1 MMISSRTS
9 AGAARSK
16 RVRLFGIIAV
26 LLLIGAAALWR
37 APLSESLWSLLAPV
51 MGARFGGGTAPA
63 DQAMI
68 AAAQS
73 DRDALYQENIELK
86 ARLGRDARVKRILG
100 AVLLRPPATPY
111 DTLVIDIGGDDGVAA
126 GDAVSAGGTTVI
138 GTVSQ
143 VYARAARVM
152 LYSAPGQKYD
162 ALLRPSTSLGT
173 GGMVPLAVEGQ
184 GGGSLRAH
192 VPAGTAVS
200 LDDVAILPG
209 IVGGRS
215 AVVSRVE
222 HADGES
228 FITLYFSL
236 PVNVSSLRF
245 VEVWKQTTHVTQ

>member
-1 MMISSRTS
+1 MENFCPSFSFGRLR
-9 AGAARSK
+9 AGARIK
-16 RVRLFGIIAV
+16 NK
-26 LLLIGAAALWR
+26 
-37 APLSESLWSLLAPV
+37 
-51 MGARFGGGTAPA
+51 
-63 DQAMI
+63 
-68 AAAQS
+68 
-73 DRDALYQENIELK
+73 ENFC
-86 ARLGRDARVKRILG
+86 
-100 AVLLRPPATPY
+100 
-111 DTLVIDIGGDDGVAA
+111 
-126 GDAVSAGGTTVI
+126 
-138 GTVSQ
+138 
-143 VYARAARVM
+143 
-152 LYSAPGQKYD
+152 
-162 ALLRPSTSLGT
+162 PSTSLGT

-228 FITLYFSL
+228 FVTLYFSL